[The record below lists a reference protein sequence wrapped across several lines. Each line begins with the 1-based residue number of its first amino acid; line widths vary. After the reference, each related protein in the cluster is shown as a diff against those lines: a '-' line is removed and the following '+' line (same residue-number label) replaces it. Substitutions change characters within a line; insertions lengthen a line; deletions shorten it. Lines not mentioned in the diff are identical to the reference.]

1 MAGLFRYPM
10 NIKNAWKPA
19 VAPAARIDVVRVGL
33 GATLGLALAMLLV
46 FEGNHIGFASG
57 LGLFAPLG
65 ASAVLLFAVHTS
77 PLAQPWSCVVG
88 NTVSALWACWV
99 VSCVPLEWAPAAA
112 VGGAIMLM
120 QLTRS
125 LHPPGGAVAM
135 LWALEAQAGVVH
147 GWTYALWPIG
157 AMTLC
162 LVLVAMLYHRLW
174 GKTYPLQ
181 PHEPARPS
189 TAQHLPAMDL
199 STADLQALLARFDQG
214 NNLTAQELGQLV
226 LAAEEQA
233 IARRFGSVSCGQV
246 MSSALWTCS
255 PQDSLA
261 TVAANFQQ
269 HPIKSLP
276 VVDAQGHLLGV
287 VARSALLDWTWN
299 QRTNPQTR
307 RRDRVWRLWGKKPVH
322 GTVCAADLM
331 QDAPLHV
338 DAQTPVSQLLETL
351 THHAVPFVAVL
362 QAGKL
367 VGLITRTD
375 VMRLLLH

>member
-1 MAGLFRYPM
+1 M

-19 VAPAARIDVVRVGL
+19 VAPAARLDVFRVGL

-46 FEGNHIGFASG
+46 FEGRQLGFAMG
-57 LGLFAPLG
+57 LSLFAPLG

-77 PLAQPWSCVVG
+77 PLAQPWSCVAG
-88 NTVSALWACWV
+88 NTVSALWACLV
-99 VSCVPLEWAPAAA
+99 VSCIPLQWAPAVA
-112 VGGAIMLM
+112 VGGSIVLM

-125 LHPPGGAVAM
+125 LHPPGGDVAL

-147 GWTYALWPIG
+147 DWAYALWPIG

-181 PHEPARPS
+181 PQAPVRAS

-246 MSSALWTCS
+246 MSSALWTCG
-255 PQDSLA
+255 PHDSLA
-261 TVAANFQQ
+261 SVALKFQQ

-276 VVDAQGHLLGV
+276 VVDAQGRLLGV
-287 VARSALLDWTWN
+287 VARAALLDWALA
-299 QRTNPQTR
+299 QRTNVHER
-307 RRDRVWRLWGKKPVH
+307 RRQPVWRLWGKKPVH
-322 GTVCAADLM
+322 DTACAADLM
-331 QDAPLHV
+331 HDAPMHV
-338 DAQTPVSQLLETL
+338 DASTPVSQLLETL

-367 VGLITRTD
+367 AGLITRTD